1 MTLQTPLN
9 QQEDVILVNEKD
21 EEMGYMEKMEAH
33 SKGLLHRAFSF
44 FIFNDIGEMLLQQRA
59 LHKYHS
65 GGLWTNACCSHP
77 RKGESTKNAAMRRVE
92 EEMGFACEPT
102 FLFSFIY
109 QAALDQDL
117 IEHELDH
124 VFTGLFSGIPQLNP
138 EEVAAYQFL
147 PIETIRE
154 QLLIHPELFTAWF
167 KIVFER
173 VVAQVESSRFL

>member
-1 MTLQTPLN
+1 MTIQTPLI
-9 QQEDVILVNEKD
+9 QEEVILVNEKD
-21 EEMGYMEKMEAH
+21 EDIGYMEKMEAH
-33 SKGLLHRAFSF
+33 RKGLLHRAFSF
-44 FIFNDIGEMLLQQRA
+44 FIFNDKGEMLLQQRA

-77 RKGESTKNAAMRRVE
+77 RKGESTKNAAKRRVK

-124 VFTGLFSGIPQLNP
+124 VFTGLFSGTPQLNA

-147 PIETIRE
+147 SIEKIRE

-173 VVAQVESSRFL
+173 VVTQVESSSFL

>member
-1 MTLQTPLN
+1 MTLNIHPN
-9 QQEDVILVNEKD
+9 QVEEVVLVNEQD
-21 EEMGYMEKMEAH
+21 EQMGYMEKMEAH
-33 SKGLLHRAFSF
+33 RKGLLHRAFSF
-44 FIFNDIGEMLLQQRA
+44 FIFNDKGEMLLQQRA

-77 RKGESTKNAAMRRVE
+77 RKGESTENAAKRRVA
-92 EEMGFACEPT
+92 EEMGFDCEPT

-124 VFTGLFSGIPQLNP
+124 VFTGIFSGIPQLNP
-138 EEVAAYQFL
+138 EEVAAYQYL
-147 PIETIRE
+147 PIQTIRE
-154 QLLIHPELFTAWF
+154 QLFTQPELFTAWF

-173 VVAQVESSRFL
+173 VVKEMEK